1 MVTYKGTE
9 IYGSGVDYASCDA
22 VLHKDELTEEMRQ
35 AMAEEQKEKSSEI
48 ILDVERIVLD
58 QKHYKELCRKAGVEY
73 GSVLLLNDYK
83 YNDHGTERHIAPLP
97 ASINSLNLEKMDGSR
112 EEIKIA
118 AVLNLEQIPKQLLYP
133 NTNPVRIVVPYAE
146 VRGYTWM
153 ASPENENGYM
163 KYAKKVLESYFPQK
177 GMDYGEAGYVSRVY
191 GAQDYS
197 KFMNISIVLASFFI
211 YAFVFLLGMIGI
223 LNVISAV
230 SFQIKIRARE
240 LAVLKSMGI
249 TLESLQKMLNAESV
263 LCAGKALLIGFP
275 VGMLMVW
282 VMGYCVKLVFPINFH
297 MPWTEIFIAISISF
311 GVIWG
316 TVKVSLN
323 RLKKQNIIET
333 IRMQ

>member
-1 MVTYKGTE
+1 MFHKG
-9 IYGSGVDYASCDA
+9 G
-22 VLHKDELTEEMRQ
+22 LTEEMQQ

-177 GMDYGEAGYVSRVY
+177 GMDYGEAGYVSRV
-191 GAQDYS
+191 
-197 KFMNISIVLASFFI
+197 
-211 YAFVFLLGMIGI
+211 
-223 LNVISAV
+223 
-230 SFQIKIRARE
+230 
-240 LAVLKSMGI
+240 
-249 TLESLQKMLNAESV
+249 
-263 LCAGKALLIGFP
+263 
-275 VGMLMVW
+275 
-282 VMGYCVKLVFPINFH
+282 
-297 MPWTEIFIAISISF
+297 
-311 GVIWG
+311 
-316 TVKVSLN
+316 
-323 RLKKQNIIET
+323 
-333 IRMQ
+333 